1 MAHIMSYEVTGK
13 KSCLL
18 LQKYF
23 NKTIAFIVLKKAET
37 VNEFYVLSS
46 LERTSIVQGI
56 GT

>member
-1 MAHIMSYEVTGK
+1 MAHITSYEVTGK

-37 VNEFYVLSS
+37 VNEFYALSS